1 MFHSEY
7 VNTISNFFA
16 ILESSNIIRSVGIVS
31 ITFSISGQ
39 VLSAHVAGRVLMK
52 SFLSG
57 MPECKLGIND
67 KLSIRDTSRIAAGSS
82 LDDSKP

>member
-1 MFHSEY
+1 MIPSM
-7 VNTISNFFA
+7 
-16 ILESSNIIRSVGIVS
+16 S
-31 ITFSISGQ
+31 ICPSSGQ

-67 KLSIRDTSRIAAGSS
+67 KLSIRDTSRIAVSS
-82 LDDSKP
+82 GTLDDSKP